1 MPIAEMSLA
10 EMPGPVLALLPLIG
24 AAILAY
30 LMSDHQRLLSRA
42 LPARLGALPCLA
54 CVAAGIYCCI
64 AAYGP
69 AAGLL
74 AAAIAFMLSSVAL
87 PYLVSLRGRS

>member
-1 MPIAEMSLA
+1 MPVADMPLA
-10 EMPGPVLALLPLIG
+10 EMPGPILALLPLIG
-24 AAILAY
+24 AAVLAY

-54 CVAAGIYCCI
+54 CAGAGIYSCI

-74 AAAIAFMLSSVAL
+74 AAAVAFMLTSVVL